1 MAATRLLP
9 RSLHDAPSRPT
20 TRSPLPSRSPRVP
33 RPPTQTG
40 FLLWVGIDPD
50 DRSAHVA
57 EIIDLAETLGELARE
72 LLPTSETFTALSFA
86 STDGHAA
93 PTADLGALRTRL
105 AELEIIAHVPTE
117 HDGPP
122 QATPDFAVDLQPRVV
137 VDIAGRRVVA
147 DGAEQRVTSK
157 EFELLAH
164 LAASAGRVVPRSELL
179 GSVWRGGSLD
189 AASRTID
196 VHVRRLRDKLRLHD
210 EIITVRGAGYRFEG
224 GGTVTVVRGA

>member
-1 MAATRLLP
+1 
-9 RSLHDAPSRPT
+9 
-20 TRSPLPSRSPRVP
+20 VP

-86 STDGHAA
+86 STDHPAA
-93 PTADLGALRTRL
+93 AADLGALRTRL
-105 AELEIIAHVPTE
+105 AELEIITHVPTD

-122 QATPDFAVDLQPRVV
+122 LATPDFADDLQPRVV
-137 VDIAGRRVVA
+137 VDVAGRRVLA
-147 DGAEQRVTSK
+147 DGVEQRVTSK
-157 EFELLAH
+157 ELELLAH

-196 VHVRRLRDKLRLHD
+196 VHVRRLRDKLGLHD
-210 EIITVRGAGYRFEG
+210 EIITVRGEGYRFEG
-224 GGTVTVVRGA
+224 GGTVAVLRGA

>member
-9 RSLHDAPSRPT
+9 RSLHDASSRPAA
-20 TRSPLPSRSPRVP
+20 RSPQPPRSPRVP
-33 RPPTQTG
+33 RPPTQRG

-86 STDGHAA
+86 SADHLAA
-93 PTADLGALRTRL
+93 PAADLGALRTRL
-105 AELEIIAHVPTE
+105 AELEIITHVPTD
-117 HDGPP
+117 HDGQP

-147 DGAEQRVTSK
+147 DGVEQRVTTK

-196 VHVRRLRDKLRLHD
+196 VHVRRLRDKLGLHD
-210 EIITVRGAGYRFEG
+210 EIITVRGAGYRFEA
-224 GGTVTVVRGA
+224 GGTVAVVRGD